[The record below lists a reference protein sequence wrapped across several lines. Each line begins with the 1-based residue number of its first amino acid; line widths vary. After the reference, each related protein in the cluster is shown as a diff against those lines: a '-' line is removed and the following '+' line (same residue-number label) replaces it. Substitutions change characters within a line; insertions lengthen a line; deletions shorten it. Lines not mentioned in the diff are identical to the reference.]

1 VAFLL
6 ATLSGQATALGS
18 QTQKG
23 AHGTSTT
30 TTTSTLPK
38 VPAAAEPL
46 LKRLI
51 GVAGTITIEEQQST
65 LLSEQYDQARLHLA
79 SADVQ
84 ILQLDHQMAEA
95 NQALKTA
102 RLQLRD
108 AAIEAYVTGQS
119 SVVDDSLLSS
129 DLSTSSMVDVY
140 ASVATGHVSGAIRVY
155 ARSLSKAR
163 ELDSRARAT
172 SHSITQYVAALES
185 LRNRANLL
193 QFAASVEL
201 NQIKAKLLALVGKKE
216 MTRLLSPMPIG
227 SPYQGPNLAGTSV
240 GKVATAAE
248 GLVAV
253 AAARKMIGVPY
264 VWGGASTTGV
274 DCSGLTMLS
283 WFKAG
288 VSLEHSA
295 TVQWEESKPVPLT
308 ALQPGDLL
316 FYHFAHDGNTP
327 ITHVVMY
334 VGSGPY
340 GSATVIQAAHTGT
353 NVGYSAMFFV
363 GLVSAGRP

>member
-1 VAFLL
+1 
-6 ATLSGQATALGS
+6 
-18 QTQKG
+18 
-23 AHGTSTT
+23 
-30 TTTSTLPK
+30 
-38 VPAAAEPL
+38 
-46 LKRLI
+46 
-51 GVAGTITIEEQQST
+51 
-65 LLSEQYDQARLHLA
+65 
-79 SADVQ
+79 
-84 ILQLDHQMAEA
+84 M
-95 NQALKTA
+95 
-102 RLQLRD
+102 
-108 AAIEAYVTGQS
+108 
-119 SVVDDSLLSS
+119 
-129 DLSTSSMVDVY
+129 
-140 ASVATGHVSGAIRVY
+140 
-155 ARSLSKAR
+155 
-163 ELDSRARAT
+163 
-172 SHSITQYVAALES
+172 
-185 LRNRANLL
+185 

>member
-1 VAFLL
+1 MAFLL

-163 ELDSRARAT
+163 ELT
-172 SHSITQYVAALES
+172 PE
-185 LRNRANLL
+185 
-193 QFAASVEL
+193 
-201 NQIKAKLLALVGKKE
+201 
-216 MTRLLSPMPIG
+216 
-227 SPYQGPNLAGTSV
+227 QGPPLTRS
-240 GKVATAAE
+240 
-248 GLVAV
+248 
-253 AAARKMIGVPY
+253 P
-264 VWGGASTTGV
+264 STWLR
-274 DCSGLTMLS
+274 SS
-283 WFKAG
+283 R
-288 VSLEHSA
+288 SA
-295 TVQWEESKPVPLT
+295 TEQTCCSSPPASSSTRSRQSCSL
-308 ALQPGDLL
+308 
-316 FYHFAHDGNTP
+316 
-327 ITHVVMY
+327 
-334 VGSGPY
+334 S
-340 GSATVIQAAHTGT
+340 
-353 NVGYSAMFFV
+353 
-363 GLVSAGRP
+363 